1 MGAKIRSALLL
12 GLLTAIFLAVGYA
25 FAGIAG
31 ATIGLVIALVMN
43 FVSYWYSDKIVLW
56 MYRAKKLD
64 DKKINNIIKKLAEK
78 SAIPVPATYIVE
90 TDAPNAFAT
99 GRSPKHSAV
108 AVTRGLIERLDDDEI
123 EGVLAHE
130 LSHIKNRDTLVSTIA
145 ATLAGALTW
154 LAYLFYFGDERERN
168 GLSFILL
175 FILAPLAASLI
186 RLAIS
191 RNREYLADQTG
202 AMLSDPM
209 SLASALEKISS
220 YSHGKKMRGNKAT
233 AHMFIVNPFSGA
245 SMMELF
251 STHPPT
257 EKRTAVL
264 RAMAKKT

>member
-12 GLLTAIFLAVGYA
+12 GLLTAIFLGIGYF

-31 ATIGLVIALVMN
+31 VTIGLIIALLTN

-56 MYRAKKLD
+56 MYRAKKTD
-64 DKKINNIIKKLAEK
+64 DKRINSIVEKISKKAG
-78 SAIPVPATYIVE
+78 IPKPETYIVD
-90 TDAPNAFAT
+90 TDVPNAFAT
-99 GRSPKHSAV
+99 GRSPKHSAI
-108 AVTRGLIERLDDDEI
+108 AVTRGLMERLDTDEI

-130 LSHIKNRDTLVSTIA
+130 MSHIKNRDTLVSTLA

-154 LAYLFYFGDERERN
+154 LAYLFYFGDDRERN
-168 GLSFILL
+168 GLSFVLL
-175 FILAPLAASLI
+175 FLLAPLAASLI

-202 AMLSDPM
+202 AMLSDPLE
-209 SLASALEKISS
+209 LASALEKISS
-220 YSHGKKMRGNKAT
+220 ANGKMKGNKAT

-257 EKRTAVL
+257 EKRIAIL
-264 RAMAKKT
+264 RSMAKKS